1 MNLAALCESAREL
14 ARSAGEAILEVYRG
28 RFDVEYKDDRS
39 PLTQADLAAHRIL
52 VAGLA
57 RLSPS
62 LPVLSEESAA
72 GVGFDERRGWQ
83 RYWLVDPLD
92 GTREFV
98 KRNDEF
104 TVNIALVEDG
114 EPVVGILHAPALGEM
129 AWAVRGE
136 GAFLDTGAGA
146 RRLEGRRAPTVPV
159 IAVSRSHVNP
169 ATQDLLDAIGAH
181 DTLSAG
187 SALKFIRIA
196 QGLVDLYPRLGP
208 TSEWDTAAGHCLLD
222 ETGGAIYDLAGQ
234 PLRYN
239 QRVSLLN
246 PHFLAVGDASAQW
259 PQRLAAVLQR
269 DGDAPASRS

>member
-1 MNLAALCESAREL
+1 VNLVALCDSAREL
-14 ARSAGEAILEVYRG
+14 AHAAGEAILEIYRG
-28 RFDVEYKDDRS
+28 RFEVEYKDDRS
-39 PLTQADLAAHRIL
+39 PLTAADLAAHRIL
-52 VAGLA
+52 VAGLST
-57 RLSPS
+57 LSPA

-72 GVGFDERRGWQ
+72 TVPFAERRAWR

-114 EPVVGILHAPALGEM
+114 EPVLGILHAPALGEM

-136 GAFLDTGAGA
+136 GACLDAGDGA
-146 RRLEGRRAPTVPV
+146 RRLHGRRSPDVPV
-159 IAVSRSHVNP
+159 VAVSRSHVNP
-169 ATQDLLDAIGAH
+169 STQVLLDAIGEH
-181 DTLSAG
+181 GTLSAG

-196 QGLVDLYPRLGP
+196 QGQVDLYPRLGP

-222 ETGGAIYDLAGQ
+222 ETGGAIYDVEGR

-239 QRVSLLN
+239 QRESLLN
-246 PHFLAVGDASAQW
+246 PHFLAVGDVTANW
-259 PQRLAAVLQR
+259 PQRLAQALHR
-269 DGDAPASRS
+269 DEASPPSTS